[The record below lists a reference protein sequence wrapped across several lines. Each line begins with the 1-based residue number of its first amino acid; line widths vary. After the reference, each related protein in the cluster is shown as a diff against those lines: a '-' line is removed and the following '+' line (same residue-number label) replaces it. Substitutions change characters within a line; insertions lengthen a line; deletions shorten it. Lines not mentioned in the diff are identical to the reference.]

1 MSVNGRAL
9 KVSQGAAYNFFAMAS
24 WYRVTLSD
32 KDVVVRKHMELQKA
46 FENVFLAHGWPK
58 DAAMFSNVDT
68 LSHHFYFSPGAV
80 EIAKNLIVHYSG
92 TECAAP
98 AMSDLVM
105 LVGTLEWKQAIF
117 PDEL

>member
-1 MSVNGRAL
+1 V
-9 KVSQGAAYNFFAMAS
+9 KVPVEAGYNLLAMAS

-46 FENVFLAHGWPK
+46 FENAFLARGWPK
-58 DAAMFSNVDT
+58 EAAMFANIDT

-80 EIAKNLIVHYSG
+80 RIAKDLIVHYAG
-92 TECAAP
+92 TECPSP
-98 AMSDLVM
+98 AMLDLVL
-105 LVGTLEWKQAIF
+105 LVGTPEWKAAIF